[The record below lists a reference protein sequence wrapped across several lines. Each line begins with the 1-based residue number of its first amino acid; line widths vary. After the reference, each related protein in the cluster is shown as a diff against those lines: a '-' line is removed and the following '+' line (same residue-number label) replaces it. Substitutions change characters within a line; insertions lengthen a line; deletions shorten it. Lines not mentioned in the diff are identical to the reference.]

1 MINYVISFQGP
12 KLELDKNLSR
22 YGITISPFFLE
33 VDAQVAESLPYKP
46 LRKTRLYEQVV
57 DQIQQTI
64 IDGKLQPGDRLPS
77 ERDLAG
83 MFHVGRPTI
92 REALRTLGIMGLVEV
107 RTGQKGSIVRVCDIT
122 HYVETLRI
130 QLSWM
135 IKADEK
141 TIRELWE
148 VRKPIE
154 RGIAHASAKNATS
167 KDMKE
172 LAGLVQ
178 RMEASIGDMKR
189 YFRLALQFH
198 SKLAQ
203 ATHNRVYPL
212 IWRLLDDIIFKAYVP
227 KIDRLFPKGP
237 SKLFY
242 GNKELL
248 KAIRLGDP
256 AMIDQALETH
266 AEVENMFK
274 KHRTAKPAMKKG
286 KKS

>member
-1 MINYVISFQGP
+1 M
-12 KLELDKNLSR
+12 
-22 YGITISPFFLE
+22 T
-33 VDAQVAESLPYKP
+33 ESLPYKP
-46 LRKTRLYEQVV
+46 LKKTRLYEQVV
-57 DQIQQTI
+57 EQIQQTI
-64 IDGKLQPGDRLPS
+64 INGKLQPGDRLPS

-92 REALRTLGIMGLVEV
+92 RESLRTLGIMGLIEV
-107 RTGQKGSIVRVCDIT
+107 RTGQKGSIVRICDIS

-135 IKADEK
+135 IKADER
-141 TIRELWE
+141 TIQELWE

-172 LAGLVQ
+172 LGGMIQ
-178 RMEASIGDMKR
+178 RMEASIGDIKS

-198 SKLAQ
+198 SKLAH

-212 IWRLLDDIIFKAYVP
+212 IWRLLDDILFQAYIP
-227 KIDRLFPKGP
+227 KIDRLFSKGP
-237 SKLFY
+237 SKLFF
-242 GNKELL
+242 GNKVLL
-248 KAIRLGDP
+248 KAIQSGDP

-266 AEVENMFK
+266 AEVENMFA
-274 KHRTAKPAMKKG
+274 KHRTTKPAMKKG